1 MDNSEIG
8 RYDFGND
15 GSLLPLRNGNSMQ
28 CFKCIM
34 KIPSTKLTFDTFNK

>member
-1 MDNSEIG
+1 MDKGEIG
-8 RYDFGND
+8 RYDSGSD

-34 KIPSTKLTFDTFNK
+34 KIPCAKLTFDRFDK